1 MEILYADRT
10 LAVCIKPAGVL
21 STDEP
26 GGVPDLLRQELGDE
40 NVRTVHRLDRV
51 VGGVMLLAR
60 TKRAAAE
67 LSQQLRQDHFG
78 KTYLAVVS
86 GVPETPTGT
95 LRHFLHRDK
104 AEKKTYAVAEGTAE
118 SQEAILDFEVLETV
132 PGHSLLKIRLRT
144 GRTHQIRCQL
154 SHMGWPIVGDKK
166 YGSGEPMAEG
176 IALWSHSIAF
186 THTRTGERMS
196 FSHNPPGTWPW
207 TLFSR
212 LSGA

>member
-1 MEILYADRT
+1 MEIPYADRT

-40 NVRTVHRLDRV
+40 TVRTVHRLDRV

-86 GVPETPTGT
+86 GVPETPAGT

-132 PGHSLLKIRLRT
+132 PGHSLLKIRLCT